1 MESSTTMPIH
11 SRTLL
16 IGGFDHVKAVCIGG
30 DHPVLIQTMWKDRL
44 SLADLDGEAGKALVD
59 RIEALGAMG
68 CGLLRFAVPSL
79 EDADALGELA
89 SRVSMPLCADI
100 HFDYRIAL
108 RCLDFPIAKLRIN
121 PGNIGKRS
129 RVEAVASKAAARNVP
144 VRIGVNAGSLPAAL
158 REQVGKGL
166 DRAEALVR
174 AALDELAVFREIGFT
189 NTAVSMKAS
198 GIDDTLRANRL
209 FASRSDAPLHIGV
222 TEAGPLIPGTV
233 RNTAALLTLLLEGI
247 GDTLRVSLSDTEEN
261 EVIAGREILNAAR
274 DLAGAAQNTAAAQ
287 NNAGTGQNNAGTGRD
302 MSRFG
307 GGITLVSCPRCGR
320 SGFDTIA
327 FTGRWNNRL
336 YALQKSAVIAVMG
349 CAVNGPGEARHADLG
364 ITGAGNSIMIF
375 RKGKVIKTLKVKDH
389 AEIDRAFEEELGK
402 L

>member
-1 MESSTTMPIH
+1 
-11 SRTLL
+11 
-16 IGGFDHVKAVCIGG
+16 
-30 DHPVLIQTMWKDRL
+30 VLIQTMWKDRL
-44 SLADLDGEAGKALVD
+44 SLADLDGEAGKKLIG

-158 REQVGKGL
+158 REQVDRGL

-174 AALDELAVFREIGFT
+174 AALDELAVFQEIGFT

-233 RNTAALLTLLLEGI
+233 RNTAALLALLLEGI

-274 DLAGAAQNTAAAQ
+274 DLAQST
-287 NNAGTGQNNAGTGRD
+287 AGTGQKT
-302 MSRFG
+302 SRFG

-327 FTGRWNNRL
+327 FTGRWNNSL
-336 YALQKSAVIAVMG
+336 YALEKNAVIAVMG

-375 RKGKVIKTLKVKDH
+375 RKGKVIRTLKVKDD

-402 L
+402 IENKNLVNE